1 MPITITIMRK
11 KDRRFELEGIISTIV
26 FDRNRSTV
34 HFDYH
39 VDIDD
44 VENSVKLDL
53 YTRNA
58 RNGAIFLLHQTR
70 ATSSI
75 STLEK
80 MVEYLRDHHQGGEN
94 NSYTVRWMDKR
105 EENPTE
111 HVSYFYE
118 KSEQDVLLKFFYNRR
133 EQDYTVRVEMNP
145 LS

>member
-1 MPITITIMRK
+1 MMRK
-11 KDRRFELEGIISTIV
+11 KDRRFELEGIISTLV

-44 VENSVKLDL
+44 VDNSVELDL

-70 ATSSI
+70 GTSSI
-75 STLEK
+75 SALEK
-80 MVEYLRDHHQGGEN
+80 MVEYLRDHGAGGEN
-94 NSYTVRWMDKR
+94 NSYTVRWVDKR
-105 EENPTE
+105 EPDGAE

-118 KSEQDVLLKFFYNRR
+118 RSEQDVLRKFFYNRR

-145 LS
+145 MA

>member
-1 MPITITIMRK
+1 MRK

-44 VENSVKLDL
+44 VDNSVKLDL

-75 STLEK
+75 GALEK
-80 MVEYLRDHHQGGEN
+80 MVEFLNDHHPGGEN
-94 NSYTVRWMDKR
+94 NSYTVRWKDR
-105 EENPTE
+105 RDSDGVE

-118 KSEQDVLLKFFYNRR
+118 KSEQDVLRKFFYNRR

>member
-1 MPITITIMRK
+1 MRK
-11 KDRRFELEGIISTIV
+11 KDKRFDLESEIMTLV
-26 FDRNRSTV
+26 FEDNRSTV

-44 VENSVKLDL
+44 VDYSIMLDL

-70 ATSSI
+70 GTSSVDVLQKMLDYLK
-75 STLEK
+75 SQHHAEEK
-80 MVEYLRDHHQGGEN
+80 Y
-94 NSYTVRWMDKR
+94 SYTVKWVERNDKER
-105 EENPTE
+105 KE

-118 KSEQDVLLKFFYNRR
+118 ASQKDVREKFFYNRK
-133 EQDYTVRVEMNP
+133 EEDFLITIEKNP

>member
-1 MPITITIMRK
+1 MRK
-11 KDRRFELEGIISTIV
+11 KDRRFELEGIISTMV

-44 VENSVKLDL
+44 VDNSVKLDI

-70 ATSSI
+70 GTSSI
-75 STLEK
+75 SALEK
-80 MVEYLRDHHQGGEN
+80 MVEYLTDHHPGGEN
-94 NSYTVRWMDKR
+94 NSYTVRWVDRRDKGG
-105 EENPTE
+105 TE

-118 KSEQDVLLKFFYNRR
+118 KSEQDVLRKFFYNRR
-133 EQDYTVRVEMNP
+133 EQDYTVKVEMNP

>member
-1 MPITITIMRK
+1 MRK
-11 KDRRFELEGIISTIV
+11 KDRRFELEGIISTRV

-44 VENSVKLDL
+44 VDNSVMLDL

-70 ATSSI
+70 GTSSI
-75 STLEK
+75 SALEK
-80 MVEYLRDHHQGGEN
+80 MVEYLNDHHPGGER
-94 NSYTVRWMDKR
+94 NSYTVRWVDRR
-105 EENPTE
+105 EPEGTE

-118 KSEQDVLLKFFYNRR
+118 NSEQEVLRKFFYNRN
-133 EQDYTVRVEMNP
+133 QKDYTVKVELNP

>member
-1 MPITITIMRK
+1 M
-11 KDRRFELEGIISTIV
+11 EGVISTMV

-44 VENSVKLDL
+44 VDNSVELDL

-58 RNGAIFLLHQTR
+58 RNGAIFLLHQTLG
-70 ATSSI
+70 TSSI
-75 STLEK
+75 SALEK
-80 MVEYLRDHHQGGEN
+80 MVEYLSDHHPGGEK
-94 NSYTVRWMDKR
+94 NSYTVRWRDSRDKD
-105 EENPTE
+105 PTE

-118 KSEQDVLLKFFYNRR
+118 NNEQDVLRKFFYNRK
-133 EQDYTVRVEMNP
+133 EKDFKISVELNP